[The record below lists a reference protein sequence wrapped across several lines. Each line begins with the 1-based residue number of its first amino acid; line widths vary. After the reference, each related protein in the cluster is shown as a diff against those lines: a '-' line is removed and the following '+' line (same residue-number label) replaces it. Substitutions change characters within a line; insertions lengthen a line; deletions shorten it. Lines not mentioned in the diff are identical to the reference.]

1 MKYQKWTLLS
11 ATVLLGACS
20 TLPSSGPTGSQVRK
34 ASVAD
39 AQLGIRIVEVDSTA
53 QMPAPQRERE
63 LDLIDLPPPP
73 TDMVG
78 PGDLLGISI
87 YEAGVTLFGS
97 ASSPSAAAAPNGF
110 DAGVKAQTL
119 PQIRVDDNGDIRI
132 PYAGKI
138 HVLGRTVAEIEQQIR
153 KALKGYSQDPQIVVT
168 RAEVIS
174 NAIIVGGEVS
184 RAGRL
189 VLQTNRESLS
199 DVIALSGGYKGN
211 ANDLLLRVT
220 RLGASSQMR
229 LSRLLADPRLDFR
242 TYPGDRLTLI
252 ADPQSFS
259 VLGAAGRM
267 DQIAFTGAA
276 LTLAEAVAKSGGPNA
291 STGDPAAIFVFR
303 YVEDEAGVRVPVV
316 YHINMMKTGSYFLAQ
331 NFVMQDKDV
340 LYFGNAS
347 ANQPSK
353 LIQLVSQLFTPIL
366 TVTNAISVI
375 QNSN

>member
-1 MKYQKWTLLS
+1 MKYRTWTLLS
-11 ATVLLGACS
+11 ATILVGACS

-34 ASVAD
+34 ASLAD
-39 AQLGIRIVEVDSTA
+39 TQLGIRIIEVDSAA
-53 QMPAPQRERE
+53 QLPVAQRERE
-63 LDLIDLPPPP
+63 LNLTDLPPPP

-87 YEAGVTLFGS
+87 YEAGVALFGS
-97 ASSPSAAAAPNGF
+97 ASSSSAVAAPNGF

-138 HVLGRTVAEIEQQIR
+138 RVLGRTVAEIEQLIR
-153 KALKGYSQDPQIVVT
+153 KSLKGYSQDPQIVVT

-174 NAIIVGGEVS
+174 NAIIIGGEVS

-199 DVIALSGGYKGN
+199 DAIALSGGYKGN

-220 RLGASSQMR
+220 RSGASSEMR

-242 TYPGDRLTLI
+242 TYPGDRITLI
-252 ADPQSFS
+252 SDPQSFS

-267 DQIAFTGAA
+267 DQVAFTGAA
-276 LTLAEAVAKSGGPNA
+276 LTLAEAVAKAGGPNP

-303 YVEDEAGVRVPVV
+303 YVEDPDGMRVPVV
-316 YHINMMKTGSYFLAQ
+316 YHVNMMKTGSYFLAQ

-340 LYFGNAS
+340 LYFGNAG